1 MINTKLF
8 FLKDFIYITLFIM
21 QIFFSFYFLNLLFT
35 QSYLFMKNKFLNLSK
50 LSLFFVQTFILII
63 TEAVGHKDLINIW
76 YLITLIGLF
85 LIILIYVNLLYEPK
99 YYIKINSEN
108 QTENLLYYF
117 YLITDKNELKF
128 LLESKI
134 KEHYEKCKVCF
145 ICSKFRKYMNKYKL
159 DNIDDNYKENSY
171 WKERS

>member
-50 LSLFFVQTFILII
+50 LSLFFLQTFILII

-99 YYIKINSEN
+99 YYIKI
-108 QTENLLYYF
+108 
-117 YLITDKNELKF
+117 
-128 LLESKI
+128 
-134 KEHYEKCKVCF
+134 F
-145 ICSKFRKYMNKYKL
+145 IIF
-159 DNIDDNYKENSY
+159 I
-171 WKERS
+171 